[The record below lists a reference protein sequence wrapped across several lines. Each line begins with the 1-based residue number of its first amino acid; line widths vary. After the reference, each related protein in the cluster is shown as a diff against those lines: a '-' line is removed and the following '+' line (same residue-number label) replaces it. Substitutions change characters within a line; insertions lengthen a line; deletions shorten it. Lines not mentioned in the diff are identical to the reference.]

1 MARRLSRIELICRD
15 PDRLAAFYEA
25 ALGFIKLIGP
35 EDIRKTASA
44 SITLRLGQ
52 QEITLIG
59 ACPMGQPYPAH
70 VAGWSLL
77 FQHIAIVVSDMT
89 GAYARLSTIHGWT
102 PISTAGPQLLPIAS
116 GGVEAYKF
124 RDPEGHPLELIAFA
138 PDATP
143 IQWQRTS
150 GNYCVGIDHSAVS
163 VSNTLRSIAF
173 YESLGLRRAAS
184 SLNVGQEQAKLD
196 DVPSAVVEVTALAP
210 ERATPHVE
218 LLCYRGD
225 FDRHFRPQAAN
236 DATATRLVFT
246 VKSQAMI
253 ERICARH
260 PNSVLSGPI
269 PINNNIHGALLCDPD
284 GHLISLEA
292 EI

>member
-25 ALGFIKLIGP
+25 ALGSIKLIGL

-44 SITLRLGQ
+44 SITLLLGQ
-52 QEITLIG
+52 QEIRLIG
-59 ACPMGQPYPAH
+59 VRPMGRPYPAD
-70 VAGWSLL
+70 VAGWSPL
-77 FQHIAIVVSDMT
+77 FQHIAIVVSDMA
-89 GAYARLSTIHGWT
+89 GAYAHLSTIQGWT
-102 PISTAGPQLLPIAS
+102 PISTAGPQVLPVAS
-116 GGVEAYKF
+116 GGVEAFKF

-150 GNYCVGIDHSAVS
+150 GNYCIGIDHSAIS

-173 YESLGLRRAAS
+173 YESLGLRRAAR

-196 DVPSAVVEVTALAP
+196 DIPNATVEVSALNP

-225 FDRHFRPQAAN
+225 FDRCIRPQAVN

-246 VKSQAMI
+246 VESRTMLEMI
-253 ERICARH
+253 CLRH
-260 PNSVLSGPI
+260 HDRVLSGPI
-269 PINNNIHGALLCDPD
+269 LVNKDFSGALLRDPD